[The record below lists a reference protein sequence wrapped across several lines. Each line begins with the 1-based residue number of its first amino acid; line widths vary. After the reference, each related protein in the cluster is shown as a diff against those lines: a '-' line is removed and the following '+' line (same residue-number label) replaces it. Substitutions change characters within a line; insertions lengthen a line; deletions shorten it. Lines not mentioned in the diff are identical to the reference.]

1 MVYLSKNHTAD
12 KHEHFY
18 WSNFPHHDIFHW
30 LILICHVSGVCSPES
45 KDGTCLGQVT
55 VPAQWWPSI
64 TAHGAPRKMPRIMS
78 SVYYSVRTVS
88 GDCSVTSARDPGVRV
103 LIPPQHVGQVELT
116 GSQSGYQQLAG
127 DEFLHMLIPQTSLY
141 PGSRL
146 YVPVFVEQ
154 PQVSN
159 KEIP

>member
-1 MVYLSKNHTAD
+1 
-12 KHEHFY
+12 
-18 WSNFPHHDIFHW
+18 
-30 LILICHVSGVCSPES
+30 
-45 KDGTCLGQVT
+45 
-55 VPAQWWPSI
+55 
-64 TAHGAPRKMPRIMS
+64 MS

-159 KEIP
+159 KEIPWKN